1 MNMEEKKQAEKTR
14 RFASLLRRGTQHLK
28 AGRLGKATA
37 LLERAHGLDEEH
49 LDAALNLSGAY
60 ILNKKFKKA
69 VPLLE
74 TLSQMY
80 PNNAM
85 IWLNLGAAYLGNPI
99 LATDDERQEAL
110 RAFKQ
115 AYAIDPA
122 TPHVAY
128 NIGLIHRDRR
138 ETAVAI
144 EWFEKALATNPKDK
158 DAKQLIEKLRQQDEG
173 DTNIPL

>member
-1 MNMEEKKQAEKTR
+1 MTLEDKKQGKGER

-28 AGRLGKATA
+28 AGRLDKATT
-37 LLERAHGLDEEH
+37 LLERAHALNEDH

-69 VPLLE
+69 TPLLE
-74 TLSQMY
+74 ALSQKY
-80 PNNAM
+80 PDNAM

-99 LATDDERQEAL
+99 LARDDEQQKAL
-110 RAFKQ
+110 KAFKQ
-115 AYAIDPA
+115 AHTINPA

-128 NIGLIHRDRR
+128 NIGLIYRDRR
-138 ETAVAI
+138 ETVAAI
-144 EWFEKALATNPKDK
+144 HWFEKALAANPKDK